1 MMIVMMMM
9 MIIMSNILIAAWIA
23 LCFLLVNY
31 SQFRY
36 NNNVLNNDDFVVTS
50 LSLFTFIL
58 INIILNCLH
67 LYDDLASSTS
77 RSVLVIISCLLSFLA
92 SILVLILYITSD
104 VSRKGVNILTK

>member
-9 MIIMSNILIAAWIA
+9 MIMSNLLIAAWIA

-58 INIILNCLH
+58 INVILNCLH
-67 LYDDLASSTS
+67 LFDDPASSTS
-77 RSVLVIISCLLSFLA
+77 RSILVIISCLLSFLA
-92 SILVLILYITSD
+92 SIIVLILYINSD
-104 VSRKGVNILTK
+104 EPRKGVNILTK